1 MFSAL
6 ASFLVGLSGAM
17 AANAFC
23 VHHHFLIQ
31 GVDPANAF
39 CVHHHFLIRRVVDP
53 ANAFCVHHQFLIRR
67 VVTPQTHSV
76 STITF

>member
-39 CVHHHFLIRRVVDP
+39 CVHHFLIQRVVM
-53 ANAFCVHHQFLIRR
+53 
-67 VVTPQTHSV
+67 TPQTHSV